1 MKILMVIDSLDK
13 GGKER
18 RMLELIKG
26 LLRRPEEFNIY
37 LVSLTDKIEYKY
49 VYDLPIKFEVLKRKY
64 KKDPALVL
72 RLKKI
77 INEYHP
83 DIIHSWS
90 TMASVY
96 LSFSNPFGKIPLVNA
111 VIADAHNNLNLS
123 DKHYFRVKLT
133 TPFSNVFVANSKAGI
148 SSYKTP
154 PERSVCIY
162 NGIDFDRFQNL
173 RPVSEVEV
181 EILGRNKGSH
191 FVMAMVASFDERKDF
206 QTVIKAAIK
215 ICQQNSKLIFVLVG
229 HGPAWE
235 ACMSVVPPEL
245 LNSKIIFTGR
255 RDDIESILQIVD
267 VGLLMT
273 NSENHAEGIS
283 NAIIEFMAMGKP
295 VIASRG
301 GGTDEVVLENF
312 NGFIVDPHSEK
323 QLIEK
328 IEVLYEDRNLLAR
341 LGDNAFRWVREQF
354 DMDKKTSEYVALY
367 DRLRESKR
375 TSS

>member
-26 LLRRPEEFNIY
+26 LLRRPEKFNIY

-111 VIADAHNNLNLS
+111 VLADAHNNLNLS

-133 TPFSNVFVANSKAGI
+133 TPFSTVFVANSKAGI
-148 SSYKTP
+148 NSYKTP

-181 EILGRNKGSH
+181 EILGKNKGSH
-191 FVMAMVASFDERKDF
+191 FIIAMIASFDERKDF
-206 QTVIKAAIK
+206 QTVIRAAIR
-215 ICQQNSKLIFVLVG
+215 ICKQNSKLVFVLIG
-229 HGPAWE
+229 HGPEWE
-235 ACMSVVPPEL
+235 ASRSAVPPDL
-245 LNSKIIFTGR
+245 LNTQIIFTGR
-255 RDDIESILQIVD
+255 RDDVESILQIVD

-283 NAIIEFMAMGKP
+283 NAIIECMALGKP

-301 GGTDEVVLENF
+301 GGTDEVVLDNF
-312 NGFIVDPHSEK
+312 NGFIIEPHSDG
-323 QLIEK
+323 QLAERIEAVYK
-328 IEVLYEDRNLLAR
+328 DRDLLAR
-341 LGDNAFRWVREQF
+341 LGKNAYQWVREQF
-354 DMDKKTSEYVALY
+354 DMDKKTGEYVALY
-367 DRLRESKR
+367 DRLRVSKR